1 MKKLRIVGKGYKVLK
16 IEDLTEFGTCDD
28 TKQVISIRKGL
39 QPEVKADT
47 ILHECIHA
55 IDFQMHLEMSE
66 RQVHCIATGLIA
78 LFSDN
83 PELARLILDTKD
95 K

>member
-1 MKKLRIVGKGYKVLK
+1 MKKIRIVGKNYKVLE
-16 IEDLTEFGTCDD
+16 IEDLSEFGTCDD

-47 ILHECIHA
+47 ILHECVHG
-55 IDFQMHLEMSE
+55 IDFQMNLEMSE

-83 PELARLILDTKD
+83 VELAKLILDTRD